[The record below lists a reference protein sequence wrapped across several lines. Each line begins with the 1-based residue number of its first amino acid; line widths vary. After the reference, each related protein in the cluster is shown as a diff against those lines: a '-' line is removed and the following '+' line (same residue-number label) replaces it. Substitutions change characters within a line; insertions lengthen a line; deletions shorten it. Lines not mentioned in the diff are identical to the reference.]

1 MEKNNTIADHFS
13 HLDDPR
19 VERHRR
25 HTLVDII
32 TITICAALCG
42 ADDWVAIER
51 FGKAKEA
58 WFQGFLELPNGIPSH
73 DSFGRF
79 FSHLCPS
86 SFQKCFIQWVQS
98 ITNNFPGKL
107 IAIDGKT
114 LRRSFTESDKKNA
127 IHLVNA
133 WSIENKLVL
142 GQLKTDT
149 KSNEITAI
157 PELLEAIAVKG
168 AVVSIDAMGCHKA
181 IAEKIREKEAHYVL
195 AVKNNQPRLYSAIH
209 ELLHSKKAKS
219 YQRPAIDFYSSEKEQ
234 HGRHEIRRCWVYN
247 AAAKLPIA
255 AEWLDLAAVIRIETE
270 RTLQGKK
277 TREQRYYISSQSLS
291 AKEVSEMIQHHWQ
304 IENSLHWSLD
314 VAFREDDSRI
324 RKGHSAENMSR
335 IRQIALNILKQD
347 NTYKIGIK
355 NKRLSAG
362 WDHEYLMKLICSV

>member
-1 MEKNNTIADHFS
+1 MVKNSTVLDHFEQ
-13 HLDDPR
+13 LDDPR
-19 VERHRR
+19 MERRRR
-25 HTLVDII
+25 HKLIDII

-51 FGKAKEA
+51 FGNAKEA
-58 WFQGFLELPNGIPSH
+58 WFKSFLELPNGIPSH
-73 DSFGRF
+73 DTFGRF
-79 FSHLCPS
+79 FSRLCPT
-86 SFQKCFIQWVQS
+86 SFQSCFIQWVQS
-98 ITNNFPGKL
+98 ITDSLPGKL
-107 IAIDGKT
+107 VAIDGKT
-114 LRRSFTESDKKNA
+114 LRRSFTEPDKKNA

-142 GQLKTDT
+142 GQLKTDI

-181 IAEKIREKEAHYVL
+181 IAKKIREKGAHYLL
-195 AVKNNQPRLYSAIH
+195 AVKNNQRRLYSAIQ
-209 ELLHSKKAKS
+209 EQLYSKKAKV
-219 YQRPAIDFYSSEKEQ
+219 YQRPAIDFHSSEKEQ
-234 HGRHEIRRCWVYN
+234 HGRHEIRRCWVYHSV
-247 AAAKLPIA
+247 AKLPIA
-255 AEWLDLAAVIRIETE
+255 TEWIDLAAVIRVETE

-277 TREQRYYISSQSLS
+277 SKEQRYYISSQPLS
-291 AKEVSEMIQHHWQ
+291 AKAVSEMIQHHWQ

-324 RKGHSAENMSR
+324 RIGHSAENMSR

-347 NTYKIGIK
+347 DTYKIGIK